1 MTLILVVFV
10 LLLCDVAIGT
20 PLQPLLCGSLGTLQ
34 CVNVDFADLDDTR
47 NSRERVDTTTLRQ
60 TDDDT
65 ATLSDPGAWRLTRS
79 STRLEEKSGIRGSSL
94 VACPALNSAVAQ
106 PVGTYLRFIRI
117 TSVGAPEREIRSV
130 FRVQANVDAW
140 AGVAFAYRNTGAD
153 LLRAIV
159 RPGDRCVALQRRV
172 AGGSFQ
178 TLATATP
185 TAALVIDALY
195 EFRIRF
201 GGGFVFVRL
210 LTYPALEVV
219 ASMTSAAV
227 TQNAIDL
234 AGDYAVFSSDA
245 DTTSGTEFE
254 SFVVFNST
262 APINE
267 PAPVTRAPTPAPT
280 PVPTPMPTTPPPTPA
295 RIDCV
300 VSSWSAWSACS
311 QTARCMIEP
320 GRQTRQRDIT
330 VINQFGGAICPAL
343 IESQVCNVDV
353 PCPASCNCVGC
364 SVGSAVGS
372 ATWCRCCQFAM
383 NPMCTAASCTTNNI
397 YMKSGCITS
406 GWCQVIN
413 STTTRFCGIDKIPTE
428 DFCGLPVPCT
438 VSEWSTFSLCS
449 LSCASSGG
457 TIGPGLTPNG
467 TSTRTRTVTRFQ
479 RNGGTECPTLTE
491 TAMCNTTP
499 CPTTTTTTTAATT
512 TTTTTTTTMTTTAT
526 TNATTAVT
534 ATPTATPVG
543 VNTTSVAVST
553 TAASNATAA
562 TSTSA
567 GIGNTT
573 TPAMSTATP
582 TATVST
588 AAATTTAIATTTSAA
603 ATSTLAET
611 TTSTTAAETSSEETS
626 GPSATSTATFT
637 VDVVSVPA
645 DGARVTA
652 SLLTI
657 LIAGLA

>member
-1 MTLILVVFV
+1 M
-10 LLLCDVAIGT
+10 
-20 PLQPLLCGSLGTLQ
+20 QPLLCGSLGTLQ
-34 CVNVDFADLDDTR
+34 CVNVDFNDLDDAR

-79 STRLEEKSGIRGSSL
+79 NSRLEEKSGIRGSSL

-106 PVGTYLRFIRI
+106 PVGTYLRFMRV

-130 FRVQANVDAW
+130 FRVQVHADAW
-140 AGVAFAYRNTGAD
+140 AGVAFGYRNTGAD

-159 RPGDRCVALQRRV
+159 RPGNRCVVLQRRV

-195 EFRIRF
+195 EFRIRY

-210 LTYPALEVV
+210 LTVPALEVV
-219 ASMTSAAV
+219 ASMSSGAV
-227 TQNAIDL
+227 TQSAIDIG
-234 AGDYAVFSSDA
+234 GDYAIFSSDA
-245 DTTSGTEFE
+245 DTMSGTEFE
-254 SFVVFNST
+254 SFVVFNSS

-267 PAPVTRAPTPAPT
+267 PVPVTRAPTPAPT

-311 QTARCMIEP
+311 QTARCMVEP

-343 IESQVCNVDV
+343 IESQACNVDV

-413 STTTRFCGIDKIPTE
+413 STTTRFCGVDRNPTE

-479 RNGGTECPTLTE
+479 RNGGAECPSLSE

-499 CPTTTTTTTAATT
+499 CPTTTTTTTTTTTATT
-512 TTTTTTTTMTTTAT
+512 TTTTTTATTTPAIIETSTAT
-526 TNATTAVT
+526 T
-534 ATPTATPVG
+534 VG

-553 TAASNATAA
+553 TVASNSTVAISP

-567 GIGNTT
+567 PGNST
-573 TPAMSTATP
+573 TPATVVSTVTPATT

-588 AAATTTAIATTTSAA
+588 AAATTTATSTTTSAA
-603 ATSTLAET
+603 TTSTPAET
-611 TTSTTAAETSSEETS
+611 TTSATAAETSSEVSE
-626 GPSATSTATFT
+626 SATSTTTTVT
-637 VDVVSVPA
+637 VDVVSA
-645 DGARVTA
+645 DGARVAA
-652 SLLTI
+652 SLLPI
-657 LIAGLA
+657 FVAGFVNHD